1 MAIEFAAQGQVRSTL
16 GESPV
21 YDARRNALWYCDITE
36 HAVRRFDL
44 GNAETRSWTFPTDVG
59 SLGLTESGRVVIARR
74 EEVGIWNPDAI
85 EKQLAHLDTS
95 MVRRA
100 YTRGEYWDERVR
112 MMQHW
117 SDYLD
122 QLRDGAKILRPQF
135 GRGREKGA

>member
-1 MAIEFAAQGQVRSTL
+1 ML
-16 GESPV
+16 GDP
-21 YDARRNALWYCDITE
+21 A
-36 HAVRRFDL
+36 
-44 GNAETRSWTFPTDVG
+44 
-59 SLGLTESGRVVIARR
+59 
-74 EEVGIWNPDAI
+74 AI

-122 QLRDGAKILRPQF
+122 QLRAGAKILRPDF
-135 GRGREKGA
+135 GNNRDKGA